1 MAVKELRVPISHL
14 SVGQSV
20 RLPLAW
26 KEHPFL
32 FNKFTIKDPQQ
43 IALIANLG
51 LEYVFVQSR
60 SAAEANTMAASLSA
74 ALAQSTSPTPSPEPS
89 QEELQQQRQ
98 RQANIEYHR
107 QIRKVE
113 QAYVKALDLL
123 RSAYA
128 HLNSSADRSFA
139 EASSAVELLLEQLDT
154 CGEDPVLQLLAANQG
169 NGGLQFHAINVCI
182 LSLVLARA
190 AEIDSADIRLLA
202 LAALFHD
209 VGKRRVPDSILNK
222 RLALTKA
229 EQSFVDAH
237 PKLAL
242 DMLKGAA
249 LGHRR
254 IREMVANHHEMLDG
268 SGYPQ
273 GLQGNQICPLTQIL
287 IIANEYDAL
296 VNGSHKQLLPNQA
309 LAFLFKFK
317 KDKLNPDYLQLLV
330 KTLGIYPPGTL
341 VRLSDGTLAKIMG
354 TDSGGALSYRVMR
367 YDSKIPRREAPV
379 VTLEVLE
386 LQVEEAVQPQDLE
399 RSVLDYLGISSLT
412 G

>member
-1 MAVKELRVPISHL
+1 MAVKELRVPIGQL
-14 SVGQSV
+14 AVGQSV

-60 SAAEANTMAASLSA
+60 SDAEASALAASLSA
-74 ALAQSTSPTPSPEPS
+74 TQVQPAPSPPPQPTEA
-89 QEELQQQRQ
+89 QLQQQRQ
-98 RQANIEYHR
+98 RQDSIEYHR

-128 HLNSSADRSFA
+128 HLNSSPDRAFA

-154 CGEDPVLQLLAANQG
+154 HGQEPVLQLLAANQG

-182 LSLVLARA
+182 LSMVLARA
-190 AEIDSADIRLLA
+190 AGLDTAEIRLLA

-242 DMLKGAA
+242 EMLKGAA

-273 GLQGNQICPLTQIL
+273 GLKGDQICPLTQML

-317 KDKLNPDYLQLLV
+317 KDKLNLQYLQLLV

-341 VRLSDGTLAKIMG
+341 VRLSDGALAKVMG
-354 TDSGGALSYRVMR
+354 TDTGAALSYRVMLF
-367 YDSKIPRREAPV
+367 DQTVPRREAPV
-379 VTLEVLE
+379 VTLEALK
-386 LQVEEAVQPQDLE
+386 LQVEEAVKPQDLE
-399 RSVLDYLGISSLT
+399 SSVLEYLGISSLT

>member
-1 MAVKELRVPISHL
+1 MAVKEIRVPIGQL
-14 SVGQSV
+14 AVGQSV

-32 FNKFTIKDPQQ
+32 FSKFTIKDPQQ

-60 SAAEANTMAASLSA
+60 SGTEASVLATPLSKTQ
-74 ALAQSTSPTPSPEPS
+74 AQKVPPPPKPTEA
-89 QEELQQQRQ
+89 QLQQQRQ
-98 RQANIEYHR
+98 RQASIEYHR

-128 HLNSSADRSFA
+128 HLNSSPDRAFA

-154 CGEDPVLQLLAANQG
+154 HGQEPVLQLLAANQG

-182 LSLVLARA
+182 LSMVLARA
-190 AEIDSADIRLLA
+190 AGIDTAEIRLLA

-242 DMLKGAA
+242 EMLKGAA

-273 GLQGNQICPLTQIL
+273 GLKGDQICPLTQML

-354 TDSGGALSYRVMR
+354 TDTGGALSYRVMLF
-367 YDSKIPRREAPV
+367 DQTVPRREAPV
-379 VTLEVLE
+379 VTLEALK
-386 LQVEEAVQPQDLE
+386 LQVEEAVKPQDLE
-399 RSVLDYLGISSLT
+399 TSVLDYLGISSLT